1 MIRLHI
7 VRHGEPAWLVDGR
20 AVDDP
25 GLTDQGL
32 REVKALS
39 ERISAEHFDAVYV
52 SPLRRAL
59 ETVQPVAET
68 LALEPQI
75 CDWLAE
81 LGPPPFEGRPWE
93 EVEEAFLQARARPP
107 VQWWDGMPNGESF
120 HEFHRR
126 VSDGLEGLLSDA
138 CGATSWK
145 VDGYRMW
152 STPPDDMALLLVCHA
167 GTAAVVLSHLLQLEV
182 VPWVYERF
190 PLSTGGSAELQTR
203 RLSAGEIWTLTRF
216 EGTTY

>member
-7 VRHGEPAWLVDGR
+7 VRHGEPAWHVDGR

-32 REVKALS
+32 REVEALR

-59 ETVQPVAET
+59 ETAGPVADT

-81 LGPPPFEGRPWE
+81 LGPSPFEGRPWE
-93 EVEEAFLQARARPP
+93 EVEETVR
-107 VQWWDGMPNGESF
+107 
-120 HEFHRR
+120 
-126 VSDGLEGLLSDA
+126 
-138 CGATSWK
+138 
-145 VDGYRMW
+145 
-152 STPPDDMALLLVCHA
+152 
-167 GTAAVVLSHLLQLEV
+167 
-182 VPWVYERF
+182 
-190 PLSTGGSAELQTR
+190 
-203 RLSAGEIWTLTRF
+203 
-216 EGTTY
+216 